1 MRFPQLLIDVDEYYS
16 QLTQL
21 IAENDCHLFFDTNI
35 ISQMYRL
42 NSAARNEFYYW
53 LNSLSTRA
61 HVPNWAIHEYSNRFL
76 TEKTSD
82 YLGELAKLSS
92 LPKTLEE
99 ITNFLRMY
107 VDECLLVNSKY
118 RANKELLF
126 TELET
131 ISTNLRI
138 ISNALGNKEIQKVKL
153 QVHQEMVEK
162 FQAIALDSKIVNL
175 LENFGMYYSF
185 RYEHKYPPGFK
196 DSNKEYNSA
205 GDLLLWQEILQYS
218 KEKEIKKVVLVTR
231 DMKKDFVYAPKQIK
245 ENGIIK
251 SNSQNKIKIADE
263 RLVDEFRST
272 VGTETFYIINFQQ
285 LVGVLSKS
293 SSSQYRNLSV
303 SVQIDPYFV
312 SQTADKDNCELDSL
326 EETSELVDSSEIP
339 HEENIDTASSISQI
353 ETGTVAIEQE
363 ITTKREMF
371 DDYSQEA
378 LADKKFTL
386 DERNKLHAIISDL
399 RSHNW
404 PIQNLAVDKLYSV
417 SSARAFEVTKEV
429 LDSFFVLGRNVY
441 QAACGNAFKAISLI
455 ENLSSFLSNI
465 EQHILRK
472 AFLDGALYEVYFDHD
487 NEYRKGGCRGDY
499 LRSLESCL
507 KQEEYSDSFEFIN
520 KRLKTL
526 PNTSIY
532 YPPLYDRKVIISLS
546 GKIADG
552 ELMDCFVVNQM
563 KIDGKISDYPNSITY
578 LPCFFNIDDLKNI
591 LSQLLAIDQRLIVIE
606 GVADD
611 VIEKHYLICFGNPLP
626 FK

>member
-16 QLTQL
+16 QLTKL
-21 IAENDCHLFFDTNI
+21 MSKNDCHLFFDTNI

-53 LNSLSTRA
+53 LNSLGTRA

-99 ITNFLRMY
+99 ITNFLKMY
-107 VDECLLVNSKY
+107 VDECLLVNPKY
-118 RANKELLF
+118 RDNKEVLF

-131 ISTNLRI
+131 ITTNLRV
-138 ISNALGNKEIQKVKL
+138 ISNALGSNEIQKVKL
-153 QVHQEMVEK
+153 KVHQEMVEK

-218 KEKEIKKVVLVTR
+218 KEQEIKKVVLVTR

-245 ENGIIK
+245 ENGIVK

-263 RLVDEFRST
+263 RLVDEFRSV

-312 SQTADKDNCELDSL
+312 SQTADKGNCELDSL

-339 HEENIDTASSISQI
+339 HEENMDTTSSISQI

-386 DERNKLHAIISDL
+386 DEGNKLHAIISDL

-404 PIQNLAVDKLYSV
+404 PTQNFAVEKLYSISV
-417 SSARAFEVTKEV
+417 NDFEITERVRN
-429 LDSFFVLGRNVY
+429 SFFVLGRNVY
-441 QAACGNAFKAISLI
+441 QSACGNAFKAISLI
-455 ENLSSFLSNI
+455 DTLPSFLSNI

-472 AFLDGALYEVYFDHD
+472 SFLDGALYEVYFNHD
-487 NEYRKGGCRGDY
+487 NEYRKDGCRGDY

-507 KQEEYSDSFEFIN
+507 EQEEYSDSSEFIS
-520 KRLKTL
+520 KRLKPL
-526 PNTSIY
+526 LDAYIC
-532 YPPLYDRKVIISLS
+532 YPPLYDKEVIVSLS
-546 GKIADG
+546 GKVDDVG
-552 ELMDCFVVNQM
+552 FSDCFVVNRLE
-563 KIDGKISDYPNSITY
+563 IDGKKSDYKGFRLA
-578 LPCFFNIDDLKNI
+578 LPCFVNIGHLKKT
-591 LSQLLAIDQRLIVIE
+591 LSQLFAIDQRFITIKGLP
-606 GVADD
+606 DD
-611 VIEKHYLICFGNPLP
+611 IIKEHSPIYFDYSPSS
-626 FK
+626 

>member
-312 SQTADKDNCELDSL
+312 
-326 EETSELVDSSEIP
+326 
-339 HEENIDTASSISQI
+339 
-353 ETGTVAIEQE
+353 
-363 ITTKREMF
+363 
-371 DDYSQEA
+371 
-378 LADKKFTL
+378 
-386 DERNKLHAIISDL
+386 
-399 RSHNW
+399 
-404 PIQNLAVDKLYSV
+404 
-417 SSARAFEVTKEV
+417 
-429 LDSFFVLGRNVY
+429 
-441 QAACGNAFKAISLI
+441 
-455 ENLSSFLSNI
+455 
-465 EQHILRK
+465 
-472 AFLDGALYEVYFDHD
+472 
-487 NEYRKGGCRGDY
+487 
-499 LRSLESCL
+499 
-507 KQEEYSDSFEFIN
+507 
-520 KRLKTL
+520 
-526 PNTSIY
+526 
-532 YPPLYDRKVIISLS
+532 
-546 GKIADG
+546 
-552 ELMDCFVVNQM
+552 
-563 KIDGKISDYPNSITY
+563 
-578 LPCFFNIDDLKNI
+578 
-591 LSQLLAIDQRLIVIE
+591 
-606 GVADD
+606 
-611 VIEKHYLICFGNPLP
+611 
-626 FK
+626 

>member
-1 MRFPQLLIDVDEYYS
+1 MRFPQLLVDADKYYS
-16 QLTQL
+16 QLAKL
-21 IAENDCHLFFDTNI
+21 ITEDDCHLFFDTNI

-53 LNSLSTRA
+53 LNSLKNRA

-82 YLGELAKLSS
+82 YLGELATLSS
-92 LPKTLEE
+92 LPKTLKE

-107 VDECLLVNSKY
+107 VDDCLFANSEY
-118 RANKELLF
+118 RGNKEKLF
-126 TELET
+126 TELEAMT
-131 ISTNLRI
+131 SRLEVIAK
-138 ISNALGNKEIQKVKL
+138 ALNRNEIQKAKL
-153 QVHQEMVEK
+153 LVHQEMVEK
-162 FQAIALDSKIVNL
+162 FQAIALDSKVASL

-218 KEKEIKKVVLVTR
+218 KEKKLTKVVLVTR

-245 ENGIIK
+245 ENGQVK
-251 SNSQNKIKIADE
+251 YNPSDKLKIADE
-263 RLVDEFRST
+263 RLVDEFRSV

-339 HEENIDTASSISQI
+339 HEENMDTASSISQI

-386 DERNKLHAIISDL
+386 DEGDKLHAIISDL

-417 SSARAFEVTKEV
+417 SVRDFEVTKEV
-429 LDSFFVLGRNVY
+429 LNSFFVLGRNVY

-472 AFLDGALYEVYFDHD
+472 AFLDGALYEVYFDHN

-499 LRSLESCL
+499 LRSLETCL

-520 KRLKTL
+520 KRLETL

-532 YPPLYDRKVIISLS
+532 YPPLYDKEVIISLS

-563 KIDGKISDYPNSITY
+563 EIDGKTSDYPSSITY
-578 LPCFFNIDDLKNI
+578 LPCSLNIDDLKNI
-591 LSQLLAIDQRLIVIE
+591 LSQLFAVDQRLIVIK
-606 GVADD
+606 GVSDD
-611 VIEKHYLICFGNPLP
+611 VIDKHYLICFGNPLP